1 MVLSVRI
8 VVGVLRL
15 AEFLKVWEANIAI
28 WRTLAVSLKSL
39 TSDQAY
45 LVACIGERSVHS
57 HSSTRMVSL
66 ESREDSSASLLAE
79 EQETTS
85 DLLASLL

>member
-1 MVLSVRI
+1 
-8 VVGVLRL
+8 
-15 AEFLKVWEANIAI
+15 
-28 WRTLAVSLKSL
+28 
-39 TSDQAY
+39 
-45 LVACIGERSVHS
+45 
-57 HSSTRMVSL
+57 MVSL